1 MHEDQ
6 AKEAEELVVALG
18 DLARAQELGA
28 NDDELSNLTV
38 RAQQAEDAFRAVFR
52 HVQ

>member
-1 MHEDQ
+1 MHGDQ
-6 AKEAEELVVALG
+6 AKKAEQLVAALG
-18 DLARAQELGA
+18 NLARAQELGA